1 MKNRVITALLS
12 IAIAFGLW
20 LYVITFISTEKE
32 DTFYDIPVSFRN
44 ESILEDRGLMIT
56 DRETP
61 TVTLELSGSR
71 SNMNKLNRSNITLV
85 VDLSTIFDTGEQKL
99 SYTIIYPGD
108 IPANSIVEK
117 NRDPGQITLNI
128 ERHAVK
134 EVPVE
139 LVFSGKVP
147 EEYIVDEEH
156 PVLDYEEVTVS
167 GPASVVDQIAQA
179 QIEIDLE
186 GQTESISGSYRYR
199 LCDKDGQPV
208 DSEQVKTNVAEVAV
222 TVKIQRTKQIKLT
235 ATVIEGGGATE
246 STTTIEFFPSVI
258 TVSGSASVLDDLEE
272 LNLGTIDLSDHPS
285 DKVLVFPINLPNGV
299 TSESGE
305 TEATASVKFSNLGTK
320 TIDVTTIRPI
330 NVPEGMEVELLT
342 QVLKVTLRGPKSL
355 INVLEASDVTVT
367 VDFSGRTPGTATIG
381 ATVTLSPGFGSVGA
395 VGSLSVSATLRE
407 IEEPVGEG

>member
-1 MKNRVITALLS
+1 MKNKVFAALLS
-12 IAIAFGLW
+12 VAVAFGLW
-20 LYVITFISTEKE
+20 LYVITFVSTQKE

-128 ERHAVK
+128 ERYAVK

-139 LVFSGKVP
+139 LVFSGQVP

-156 PVLDYEEVTVS
+156 PVLDHEMVTVS

-186 GQTESISGSYRYR
+186 GRTESISGSYRYR
-199 LCDKDGQPV
+199 LCDKAGQPV
-208 DSEQVKTNVAEVAV
+208 NSEQIKTNVAEVAV
-222 TVKIQRTKQIKLT
+222 TVKIQRTKQIRLT
-235 ATVIEGGGATE
+235 ATVIDGGGATG
-246 STTTIEFFPSVI
+246 STTTVEFFPGVI
-258 TVSGSASVLDDLEE
+258 TVSGSATVLDDLEE
-272 LNLGTIDLSDHPS
+272 LNLGTIALSDYPRDS
-285 DKVLVFPINLPNGV
+285 VLIFPINLPNGV
-299 TSESGE
+299 ISESGE
-305 TEATASVKFSNLGTK
+305 TEASASLKFINLGTK
-320 TIDVTTIRPI
+320 TIDVTNIRPI
-330 NVPEGMEVELLT
+330 NVPEGMEAELLT
-342 QVLKVTLRGPKSL
+342 QVLKVTLRGPRSL
-355 INVLEASDVTVT
+355 INVLEASDVSVT
-367 VDFSGRTPGTATIG
+367 VDFSDRSPGTATIG

-407 IEEPVGEG
+407 IEEPVGDE